1 MKPSS
6 HCLGA
11 VPAKKDRGP
20 QKRFWAALSISFV
33 VTELFLFRPSGA
45 TRTEA
50 GANNSISERTV
61 PNSNSARNEGTES
74 DLSQRAK
81 STDTPMIR
89 RNRELIET
97 PNPAMTNVVSLVE
110 RYAQSGWLKTGLL
123 EDAAL
128 LACVSTQL
136 NHWRSDAKREHE
148 RMTRRILHEHPDFPL
163 DPNKTFNP
171 ENDWRGVDEFYFSV
185 FTDRF
190 RNRYGIDDPE
200 FTREL
205 MRVDFGHLFPDFR
218 TFDPPKHSSQR

>member
-1 MKPSS
+1 M
-6 HCLGA
+6 
-11 VPAKKDRGP
+11 V
-20 QKRFWAALSISFV
+20 
-33 VTELFLFRPSGA
+33 
-45 TRTEA
+45 
-50 GANNSISERTV
+50 
-61 PNSNSARNEGTES
+61 
-74 DLSQRAK
+74 
-81 STDTPMIR
+81 R
-89 RNRELIET
+89 RNRELMET
-97 PNPAMTNVVSLVE
+97 PISAIPNVVALVE
-110 RYAQSGWLKTGLL
+110 RFGQSGWLKTGLL

-218 TFDPPKHSSQR
+218 TFDPPKHPSQR